1 LQRARR
7 ENDVRN
13 RIFFKL
19 MAAFLVVIIAAAVTF
34 DVTIGGAW
42 EASLRRE
49 IQRNLTQKTELIA
62 HRVETDRSGQ
72 SLSNIAA
79 QEGQAA
85 GARVTVIDSA
95 GKVLADSEVDSGE
108 MESTGSRPEFK
119 AALSG
124 KVGSSERHSATIGTP
139 FLYVA
144 VPISGGAVRLAY
156 PLSDVEAVS
165 AQVRRSLASASALAF
180 LIALL
185 VAMFASRWSARRLER
200 IVEVAARIAE
210 GDLQARIHETSQDE
224 IGRVA
229 SAIDKTA
236 RRVEHSFAALQSSQ
250 RQLETLL
257 NSMQDAVIAVS
268 ADGLVQWANRPMNR
282 LIPHGTRLQ
291 QPVVE
296 TIRDPDFLATVKEA
310 TASRDVKTARATS
323 IVPGRAF
330 DVTAAPLP
338 DGGAVTVLRDLTET
352 ERVEKTRR
360 DFIANVSHELRTPL
374 TSIHGYAETLLDS
387 TPENGAPTREFLEI
401 IRKNSSRMSRLTEDL
416 LTLARV
422 ESGETRFDAES
433 VPPLELLH
441 DAEENFREI
450 ARNHGI
456 ELHIQDSV
464 AIESGGNGSPEGA
477 GSEFRNRALLSRTS
491 EGRSSLNHTS
501 QSQFSLNHAFV
512 AHDSP
517 IQNLPRVLAD
527 REALHQVFSNLI
539 DNAMK
544 YGASGGR
551 IVLGARAVP
560 HAVEFFVQD
569 FGAGIPSEHL
579 PRLFERF
586 YRVDKARSR
595 ESGGTGLGLAIAKH
609 IMLAH
614 GGSIRAESELGH
626 GSTFLFRLPIA

>member
-1 LQRARR
+1 
-7 ENDVRN
+7 VRN
-13 RIFFKL
+13 GIFLKW
-19 MAAFLVVIIAAAVTF
+19 MAAFLIVIFAAAIMF
-34 DVTIGGAW
+34 DLTLGGAW
-42 EASLRRE
+42 QASLRNE
-49 IQRNLTQKTELIA
+49 IERNLLQKTQLLA
-62 HRVETDRSGQ
+62 HRVETDRTH
-72 SLSNIAA
+72 SLSDIAA

-85 GARVTVIDSA
+85 GARVTIIDA
-95 GKVLADSEVDSGE
+95 TGKVLADSESSPGAI
-108 MESTGSRPEFK
+108 ESIPDRKEFA

-124 KVGSSERHSATIGTP
+124 RIGMDQRRSATIGIP

-144 VPISGGAVRLAY
+144 VPISGGAVRMAY
-156 PLSDVEAVS
+156 PLSDVDAVS
-165 AQVRRSLASASALAF
+165 QQVRRRLEFASGLALLF
-180 LIALL
+180 ALL
-185 VAMFASRWSARRLER
+185 VAAVAANWTARRLER
-200 IVEVAARIAE
+200 IVNVAARIAE
-210 GDLQARIHETSQDE
+210 GDLQARILETSQDE

-229 SAIDKTA
+229 GAIDKTA
-236 RRVEHSFAALQSSQ
+236 RRVEQSFAAVRSSQ

-257 NSMQDAVIAVS
+257 NSMQDAVIAIS
-268 ADGLVQWANRPMNR
+268 SDGLVQWANQPMDR
-282 LIPHGTRLQ
+282 LVPQGTRLN

-296 TIRDPDFLATVKEA
+296 TIRDPDFLAAVKEA
-310 TASRDVKTARATS
+310 ASSREVKTARATS

-338 DGGAVTVLRDLTET
+338 GGGAVAVLRDLTET

-374 TSIHGYAETLLDS
+374 TSIQGYAETLLDS

-422 ESGETRFDAES
+422 ESGETRFDSEP
-433 VPPLELLH
+433 VPPAELLH
-441 DAEENFREI
+441 DAEESFREI

-456 ELHIQDSV
+456 DVQIQ
-464 AIESGGNGSPEGA
+464 ESPA
-477 GSEFRNRALLSRTS
+477 HHL
-491 EGRSSLNHTS
+491 
-501 QSQFSLNHAFV
+501 QSQNFPGPN
-512 AHDSP
+512 P
-517 IQNLPRVLAD
+517 MPENLPPVLAD
-527 REALHQVFSNLI
+527 REAIHQVFSNLI
-539 DNAMK
+539 DNALK

-551 IVLGARAVP
+551 IVLGARSVP

-569 FGAGIPSEHL
+569 FGAGIASEHL

-614 GGSIRAESELGH
+614 GGSIRAESELAH
-626 GSTFLFRLPIA
+626 GSTFLFTLPTA

>member
-1 LQRARR
+1 
-7 ENDVRN
+7 
-13 RIFFKL
+13 
-19 MAAFLVVIIAAAVTF
+19 MAAFLVVILAGAVMF
-34 DVTIGGAW
+34 DLMLGGAW
-42 EASLRRE
+42 QGSLRNE
-49 IQRNLTQKTELIA
+49 IERNLIQKTQLLA
-62 HRVETDRSGQ
+62 HRVETDRSGH
-72 SLSNIAA
+72 SLADIVS

-85 GARVTVIDSA
+85 GARVTIVDAA
-95 GKVLADSEVDSGE
+95 GNVLADSE
-108 MESTGSRPEFK
+108 SRPGATENLAQRREFA

-124 KVGSSERHSATIGTP
+124 HVGTDQRRSSTIGVP
-139 FLYVA
+139 FLYAA

-165 AQVRRSLASASALAF
+165 LQVRHRLELASGLAF
-180 LIALL
+180 LFALL
-185 VAMFASRWSARRLER
+185 VAAVAANWTARRLER
-200 IVEVAARIAE
+200 IVDVAARIAE
-210 GDLQARIHETSQDE
+210 GDLQARILENSPDE

-229 SAIDKTA
+229 GAIDKTA
-236 RRVEHSFAALQSSQ
+236 RRVEQSFAEVRSSQ

-268 ADGLVQWANRPMNR
+268 ADSHVQWANQRIDR
-282 LIPHGTRLQ
+282 LVPQGARLH

-296 TIRDPDFLATVKEA
+296 TIRDPDFLAAVKEA
-310 TASRDVKTARATS
+310 ATTREVKTARATS

-338 DGGAVTVLRDLTET
+338 GGGAVAVLRDLTET

-374 TSIHGYAETLLDS
+374 TSIQGYAETLLDS
-387 TPENGAPTREFLEI
+387 TPENTAPTREFLEI

-422 ESGETRFDAES
+422 ESGETRFEPES
-433 VPPLELLH
+433 VPPAELLH
-441 DAEENFREI
+441 DAEESFREI
-450 ARNHGI
+450 ARTHGI
-456 ELHIQDSV
+456 ELQIQDLQIQDSPTHLQSKNV
-464 AIESGGNGSPEGA
+464 PSANPLPE
-477 GSEFRNRALLSRTS
+477 
-491 EGRSSLNHTS
+491 
-501 QSQFSLNHAFV
+501 
-512 AHDSP
+512 
-517 IQNLPRVLAD
+517 NLPPVLAD
-527 REALHQVFSNLI
+527 REAIHQVFSNLI
-539 DNAMK
+539 DNALK

-551 IVLGARAVP
+551 IVLGARGVP

-569 FGAGIPSEHL
+569 FGAGIASEHL

-614 GGSIRAESELGH
+614 SGSIRAESDLAH
-626 GSTFLFRLPIA
+626 GSTFLFTLPTA